1 MRRARFLLLP
11 ALALL
16 AACDGDF
23 LTGEA
28 ICPAVVVPSLEVEVV
43 DAVTGTNLTPGATGS
58 WVTGRES
65 GTLGEVERTT
75 QYLTVFGPAGRYG
88 VIVQHPGYA
97 VWGRDDVQVN
107 RGTCGP
113 RTVRLRAELVR
124 NAAATDR
131 APGR

>member
-1 MRRARFLLLP
+1 MRLSRVLLVP

-43 DAVTGTNLTPGATGS
+43 DAGTGANLVPGATGT
-58 WVTGRES
+58 WATGRES
-65 GTLGEVERTT
+65 GTLGDVDFSSR
-75 QYLTVFGPAGRYG
+75 YLTAFGPAGRYS
-88 VIVQHPGYA
+88 VMVQHPGYA
-97 VWGRDDVQVN
+97 VWGRDDVQVSG
-107 RGTCGP
+107 GTCGP
-113 RTVRLRAELVR
+113 RTVRLRAALVR
-124 NAAATDR
+124 NATATR